1 MSRRIEHLEC
11 SVEAI
16 KKYIFNQN
24 EIKKKEETEQIK
36 DKKTIFKDD
45 IINHKQIVIKD
56 KLYNTENAKFLGV
69 VEKYDLHNSKVL
81 FETKN
86 GRYFYCDRHRKLSST
101 EETEEEII
109 YNIETSYNYIK
120 PALLED
126 IKEWFSEHDIEK
138 YIELFGEVEEA

>member
-1 MSRRIEHLEC
+1 MNRRIEHLERN
-11 SVEAI
+11 VEAI
-16 KKYIFNQN
+16 KKHIFDQN
-24 EIKKKEETEQIK
+24 EIKKKEETSEQN
-36 DKKTIFKDD
+36 KKTICKDD
-45 IINHKQIVIKD
+45 TINHKKIIIND
-56 KLYNTENAKFLGV
+56 KLYDTENARFLGV
-69 VEKYDLHNSKVL
+69 VEKYDLRNSKVL

-120 PALLED
+120 PVLLEN
-126 IKEWFSEHDIEK
+126 IREWLGEHDIEK